1 MMKLTRKIYAGIA
14 LVLLLSDAVRSQ
26 NALVLQSDFG
36 NADGAVAAMKGV
48 AFSVSPELHIF
59 DLTHDIPTFDIWQAA
74 YRLRQTAEYW
84 PSGTVFVS
92 VVDPGV
98 GTARKSVVLK
108 TESGHCFV
116 TPDNGTLTLV
126 AEQFGVAGLR
136 EIDEALN
143 RREGSQQSH
152 TFHGRDVYAFTGARL
167 AAGVITFE
175 QVGPGLN
182 RPPVMIAHE
191 RAELRDGK
199 IKGGIPILDVRYGN
213 VWTNIPRSLFE
224 KFGVETGDSLEVAVS
239 DGEGIV
245 YAGAIQFVRTFDDVP
260 QGQPLLYIN
269 SLDNVALAI
278 NLGNFAEK
286 HGVEAGPEW
295 RIVLRPTH

>member
-1 MMKLTRKIYAGIA
+1 MMRLTRNVCAGVA
-14 LVLLLSDAVRSQ
+14 LILLLSSAGWSQ

-36 NADGAVAAMKGV
+36 AADGAVAAMKGV
-48 AFSVSPELHIF
+48 AFSVSPNLQIF
-59 DLTHDIPTFDIWQAA
+59 DLTHDIPAFDIWQAA

-84 PSGTVFVS
+84 PPGAVFVS

-108 TESGHCFV
+108 TESGHFFV

-126 AEQFGVAGLR
+126 AEEFGVHGLR
-136 EIDEALN
+136 EINEKVN
-143 RREGSQQSH
+143 RRKGSQQSH

-175 QVGPGLN
+175 QVGPELN

-199 IKGGIPILDVRYGN
+199 IRGGIPILDVRYGN
-213 VWTNIPRSLFE
+213 VWTNIPRLLFE
-224 KFGVETGDSLEVAVS
+224 KLGVTIGEVVRVTVSNGERIVYSDSLE
-239 DGEGIV
+239 
-245 YAGAIQFVRTFDDVP
+245 FVRTFDDVP
-260 QGQPLLYIN
+260 QGEPLLYVN
-269 SLDNVALAI
+269 SLDNIALAI
-278 NLGNFAEK
+278 NLGNFADK
-286 HGVEAGPEW
+286 YGIKAGPEW
-295 RIVLRPTH
+295 RIVLRQTY